1 MFDNDH
7 VFFSSVSPRTG
18 LYCSWIRA
26 NDNPS
31 APLVSVWI
39 DPQMRAFRETT
50 GPADSSTPVN
60 TEERQEIAQRKA

>member
-1 MFDNDH
+1 MFDNNH
-7 VFFSSVSPRTG
+7 VFFSSVSPLTG

-50 GPADSSTPVN
+50 GPDSSTPVN